1 MKYSVA
7 WLLGFLSLTLVVGC
21 KPGIPSEYLSP
32 GEMEDILYDYHIAR
46 AMNSNDYQ
54 NGDTLTTHVYKL
66 AVLKKYGVSEADY
79 DSSLVYYTR
88 HSTLLRDIYER
99 LAKRLS
105 NDALALGASAS
116 EVNQYTALSNTGDT
130 ANVWTGDHSFILSQQ
145 SGFNVY
151 SFTVVADTAFKP
163 GDRLVL
169 GFNTQF
175 IYQDGMRDAV
185 ALMAVTFNNDSVTS
199 RMTRMSSDNLYK
211 LDISDTERLGI
222 KKITGYFVLNRNQ
235 NNDSQ
240 TTLKLLHVDRLSLIR
255 MHAAEPVEKDEQE
268 AIGTPSNAQ
277 PAKLDSDSVAKPS
290 PEASHPIGAQPLKE
304 PVPLPPPAKRR
315 LTR

>member
-7 WLLGFLSLTLVVGC
+7 WLLGLLSLTLVVGC

-54 NGDTLTTHVYKL
+54 NGDTLT
-66 AVLKKYGVSEADY
+66 
-79 DSSLVYYTR
+79 